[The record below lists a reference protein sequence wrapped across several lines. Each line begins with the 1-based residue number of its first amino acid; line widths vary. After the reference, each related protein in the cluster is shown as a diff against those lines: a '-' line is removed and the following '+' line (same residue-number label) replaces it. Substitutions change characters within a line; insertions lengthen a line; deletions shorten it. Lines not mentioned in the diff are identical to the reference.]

1 MYNFSR
7 SAALLLVSI
16 GLIGCDNGAP
26 PSEDRAAAI
35 DEEPTAAIV
44 ETVDNCHLTM
54 GWDPWEPYHYM
65 NPVGEING
73 LDAEIV
79 SAIAAD
85 ANCEVSFE
93 RDSWA
98 NLLQRIRDGSVDLI
112 SGATLT
118 PERESYA
125 LFSEPFRMET
135 FALFVRAGEV
145 NKFSGAGLR
154 ELMDAGMRI
163 GITDAY
169 IYGAEV
175 RAMQDDPDY
184 ADRFFPA
191 DLGETS
197 AGRMLD
203 GEIDGFIEDIFV
215 ASSMIRRRGL
225 EDDIQT
231 HPVDIGG
238 SNEVRLMFSRS
249 SVDEDL
255 VARFDESLIHLQES
269 GEYDNIRNRYL
280 R

>member
-1 MYNFSR
+1 MSYFAR
-7 SAALLLVSI
+7 SAALLLFAL
-16 GLIGCDNGAP
+16 GLNGCDSGTPGGN
-26 PSEDRAAAI
+26 DQAAAP
-35 DEEPTAAIV
+35 DEQVAEIV
-44 ETVDNCHLTM
+44 VEATDDCHLTM

-73 LDAEIV
+73 LDVEIV

-85 ANCEVSFE
+85 AKCEVSFE

-98 NLLQRIRDGSVDLI
+98 NLLRRIRDGSVDLI

-125 LFSEPFRMET
+125 YFSKPFRNET
-135 FALFVRAGEV
+135 FALFVRAGERDQ
-145 NKFSGAGLR
+145 FSGTTLK
-154 ELMDAGMRI
+154 ELLDSGMRV
-163 GITDAY
+163 GITEAY
-169 IYGAEV
+169 IYGDMV
-175 RAMQDDPDY
+175 RALQDDPSY
-184 ADRFFPA
+184 ADRLFPA
-191 DLGETS
+191 DLGESS

-225 EDDIQT
+225 EDDIET

-249 SVDEDL
+249 SVDGNL
-255 VARFDESLIHLQES
+255 VSRFDESLVHLRES
-269 GEYDNIRNRYL
+269 GEYENIRNRYL